1 MSQSTENSSYS
12 SVSESGHWWRDLLL
26 LGVLLGIFFGYEL
39 GSRSLWE
46 PDEGRY
52 SEIPREMVQT
62 GDYLTPRLNGVK
74 YFEKPVLFYW
84 LQAGAIR
91 AFGLNEWS
99 LRLWTVVFA
108 LTGCLA
114 LYAAGRRLYNR
125 RTGLLAAGVLA
136 TSPLYDFLGGIITLD
151 MAVSTFLTLALL
163 AFLLGVR
170 EPPGRSRAGYLWAF
184 YALCAAATLTKG
196 LIGIVIPA
204 MVIGAWMLLLNEW
217 RQLRTLYLPSGLLLF
232 LAIAAPWHVLV
243 ARANPEFTQF
253 YFIHEHFQRYL
264 TTVHLRYEPAWFF
277 VPVLVIGM
285 FPWIAFVGHAIQ
297 DAIPRTWSERRLHRE
312 AWFLALWAGLVFLF
326 FSISQSKLIPY
337 ILPVLP
343 PLALLLGRYLARA
356 WDHSELLV
364 PRRAFWLVLVL
375 GLGLATT
382 FGLLFF
388 RQHLPDHPRAE
399 SMVDLLG
406 LNLYLIVGSL
416 LLAAVVP
423 FAFSRRRNCRHTLV
437 SLLAVSVLLITAF
450 DITLPRLNEFRSVK
464 PLAMVLKPKLLPEDE
479 IMSYQAYY
487 QGLPVYLERRI
498 TVVGW
503 KGEFEFGT
511 RVEDTSAWMIDEP
524 AFWQRWEGARR
535 VYMLTARDNY
545 DKLRAAGR
553 GQFYLI
559 EQSGSNVL
567 LTNRTIQP

>member
-1 MSQSTENSSYS
+1 MLEGAENPLRPPAADSRY
-12 SVSESGHWWRDLLL
+12 WWRDLLL
-26 LGVLLGIFFGYEL
+26 LGLLLGILFGYEL
-39 GSRSLWE
+39 GSRALWQ

-52 SEIPREMVQT
+52 AEIPREMAQT

-99 LRLWTVVFA
+99 LRLWTALFA

-114 LYAAGRRLYNR
+114 VYVAGRRLYNR
-125 RTGLLAAGVLA
+125 RAGLLAAGVLA
-136 TSPLYDFLGGIITLD
+136 TSPMYDFLGGIITLD
-151 MAVSTFLTLALL
+151 MAVSIFLTLALL

-170 EPPGRSRAGYLWAF
+170 EPPGRARAWYLWGF

-196 LIGIVIPA
+196 LIGMVIPA

-243 ARANPEFTQF
+243 GRANPEFTQF

-264 TTVHLRYEPAWFF
+264 TTVHMRYQPAWFF
-277 VPVLVIGM
+277 VPVLAIGM
-285 FPWIAFVGHAIQ
+285 YPWIAFVGHAIK
-297 DAIPRTWSERRLHRE
+297 DAMPRAWSERRLHRE
-312 AWFLALWAGLVFLF
+312 AWFLVLWAGLVFLF
-326 FSISQSKLIPY
+326 FSLSQSKLIPY

-343 PLALLLGRYLARA
+343 PLALLLGRYFARA
-356 WDHSELLV
+356 WDHSQLLG
-364 PRRAFWLVLVL
+364 PRWVFWLVLVL
-375 GLGLATT
+375 GLGLT
-382 FGLLFF
+382 FGLVFV
-388 RQHLPDHPRAE
+388 RYHLPDHPQAE
-399 SMVDLLG
+399 SMLQQLG
-406 LNLYLIVGSL
+406 PNLYFMAGSL

-423 FAFSRRRNCRHTLV
+423 FIFSHRRNSHHTII

-450 DITLPRLNEFRSVK
+450 DISLPRLDEFRSVK
-464 PLAMVLKPKLLPEDE
+464 PLALALKAKLRSDDE
-479 IMSYQAYY
+479 VMSYQTYY
-487 QGLPVYLERRI
+487 QDLPVYLERRI

-503 KGEFEFGT
+503 KGELEFGT
-511 RVEDTSAWMIDEP
+511 RVEDTSAWMIEEP

-545 DKLRAAGR
+545 DKLRAKGR
-553 GQFYLI
+553 GQFHLI
-559 EQSGSNVL
+559 AQSGSNVL

>member
-1 MSQSTENSSYS
+1 MSEYPENPSHASTTDA
-12 SVSESGHWWRDLLL
+12 GHWWRDLLL
-26 LGVLLGIFFGYEL
+26 LGLVLGILFGNEL
-39 GSRSLWE
+39 GSRALWQ

-52 SEIPREMVQT
+52 AEIPREMVQT

-99 LRLWTVVFA
+99 LRLWTAVFA
-108 LTGCLA
+108 LIGCLA
-114 LYAAGRRLYNR
+114 LYVAGRRLYNR
-125 RTGLLAAGVLA
+125 RAGLLAAGVLA
-136 TSPLYDFLGGIITLD
+136 TSPMYDFLGGIITLD

-170 EPPGRSRAGYLWAF
+170 EPPGRTRAWYLWAF

-196 LIGIVIPA
+196 LIGMVIPA

-253 YFIHEHFQRYL
+253 YFIHEHLQRYL
-264 TTVHLRYEPAWFF
+264 TTVHMRYEPVWFF

-285 FPWIAFVGHAIQ
+285 YPWIAFVGHAIK
-297 DAIPRTWSERRLHRE
+297 DAMPRAWSERRLHRE

-326 FSISQSKLIPY
+326 FSLSQSKLIPY

-343 PLALLLGRYLARA
+343 PLALLLGRYFARA
-356 WDHSELLV
+356 WDHPELLG
-364 PRRAFWLVLVL
+364 PRRVFWLVLVL
-375 GLGLATT
+375 GLGLT
-382 FGLLFF
+382 FGLVFV
-388 RQHLPDHPRAE
+388 RHHLPDHPRAE
-399 SMVDLLG
+399 SMLELLG
-406 LNLYLIVGSL
+406 PNLYFMAGSL
-416 LLAAVVP
+416 LLAALVP
-423 FAFSRRRNCRHTLV
+423 FAFSRRRNCRHTIV
-437 SLLAVSVLLITAF
+437 SLLAMSVLLIAVF
-450 DITLPRLNEFRSVK
+450 DISLPRLNEFRSVK
-464 PLAMVLKPKLLPEDE
+464 PLALALKPKLRPDDE
-479 IMSYQAYY
+479 VMSYQAYY
-487 QGLPVYLERRI
+487 QDLPVYLERRI

-503 KGEFEFGT
+503 KGELEFGT
-511 RVEDTSAWMIDEP
+511 QVEDTSAWMIDEP
-524 AFWQRWEGARR
+524 VFWQRWEGARR

-545 DKLRAAGR
+545 DKLRAEGR
-553 GQFYLI
+553 GQFHLLA
-559 EQSGSNVL
+559 QTGSNVL
-567 LTNRTIQP
+567 LTNRTGQP